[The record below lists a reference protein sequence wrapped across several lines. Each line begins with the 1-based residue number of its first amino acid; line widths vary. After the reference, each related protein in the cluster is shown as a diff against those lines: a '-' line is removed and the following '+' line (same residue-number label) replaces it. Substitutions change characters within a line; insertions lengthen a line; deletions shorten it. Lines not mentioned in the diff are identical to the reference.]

1 MFTPN
6 HWSNFEKCVSFFE
19 KIIFPYL
26 KTKKE
31 ELVYQKE
38 KYFWIVMDT
47 LKGQDNAEIKELC
60 SKNECELL
68 IVPHNLNNRF

>member
-6 HWSNFEKCVSFFE
+6 HWSNFEKCVSLFE
-19 KIIFPYL
+19 KTIFPYL

-38 KYFWIVMDT
+38 KYFLIVMDT
-47 LKGQDNAEIKELC
+47 LKGQDNAEIKEQC
-60 SKNECELL
+60 
-68 IVPHNLNNRF
+68 